1 MAIFRAGKRVGPF
14 DIRVGFPR
22 DRSYDRIDYPA
33 NYTRANP
40 ETTIGRFRA
49 MMGKAEG
56 YARPSRFVV
65 RINLPTNLSKL
76 AGIETRVRE
85 HPAGSQHGEIGA
97 TTFNPSAVT
106 LQQLSSQLGQ
116 QVNMHCETVS
126 MPAHDLQSETVD
138 HFGPPRQMVTGH
150 GFTGTIGA
158 TFYADKYLR
167 ERHFFE
173 MWQKM
178 AVGMTNHK
186 AGYYDDY
193 IGSMQIL
200 QLGSLDGEG
209 DRDVPTYGI
218 EATEVYPES
227 VTAIEYNYGSVN
239 QIVRVTVAFQYK
251 QWHNLTTDSIA
262 GMSFGASDQTQHD
275 IAQPDR
281 GLIGKLPPELQRTAR
296 DVFTQ
301 AKNQVPIG
309 RLFKGKLFPPF
320 F

>member
-1 MAIFRAGKRVGPF
+1 
-14 DIRVGFPR
+14 
-22 DRSYDRIDYPA
+22 
-33 NYTRANP
+33 
-40 ETTIGRFRA
+40 
-49 MMGKAEG
+49 
-56 YARPSRFVV
+56 
-65 RINLPTNLSKL
+65 
-76 AGIETRVRE
+76 
-85 HPAGSQHGEIGA
+85 
-97 TTFNPSAVT
+97 
-106 LQQLSSQLGQ
+106 
-116 QVNMHCETVS
+116 
-126 MPAHDLQSETVD
+126 
-138 HFGPPRQMVTGH
+138 
-150 GFTGTIGA
+150 
-158 TFYADKYLR
+158 
-167 ERHFFE
+167 

-251 QWHNLTTDSIA
+251 QWHNLATDSIA

-309 RLFKGKLFPPF
+309 RLFRGKLFPPF

>member
-49 MMGKAEG
+49 MMAKAEG

-65 RINLPTNLSKL
+65 RINLPTNLAKL
-76 AGIETRVRE
+76 AGIAYDT
-85 HPAGSQHGEIGA
+85 A
-97 TTFNPSAVT
+97 TGQTHFTGDSNAVT
-106 LQQLSSQLGQ
+106 MQQLSSQLGQ
-116 QVNMHCETVS
+116 QVNMHCESVS

-251 QWHNLTTDSIA
+251 QWHNLATDSIA

>member
-65 RINLPTNLSKL
+65 RINLPTNLAKL
-76 AGIETRVRE
+76 AGLAYDTATGET
-85 HPAGSQHGEIGA
+85 HFTGDS
-97 TTFNPSAVT
+97 NAVT
-106 LQQLSSQLGQ
+106 MQQLASQLGQ
-116 QVNMHCETVS
+116 QVNMHCESVS

-262 GMSFGASDQTQHD
+262 GMSFGASDQTRHD

-281 GLIGKLPPELQRTAR
+281 GFIGKLPPELQRTAR

-309 RLFKGKLFPPF
+309 RLFRGKLFPPF